1 MPYMKRKILITC
13 LLAVLILFACDRG
26 GLVNRKI
33 FFGTPSD
40 YAERLSDA
48 ISEAGGTAVSV
59 PLIETLIPTDNPG
72 VDSLF
77 MHIADYDYIA
87 FSSRKAIEAFFEGGA
102 GDIEEEMLAG
112 ITFCAIGKDAELL
125 EHYGVTAEIVPD
137 EPSPQGIVDAL
148 AAIDGIAG
156 RTVAVIVPEVR
167 GISEPNV
174 VPDFISGLKNIGM
187 EVSRVNAYRTGP
199 AEIEGKDELV
209 SDIIKGRYD
218 VIAFTSTAE
227 IEAFL
232 LIMEGHTLPQEQ
244 VIACFG
250 PYTAANAGDMGL
262 EVDIIASDYSSFSG
276 FARAIKD
283 FYK

>member
-1 MPYMKRKILITC
+1 MRRKRIITC
-13 LLAVLILFACDRG
+13 LLAALVLFACDRG
-26 GLVNRKI
+26 GLENRKI
-33 FFGTPSD
+33 FFGTPAG

-59 PLIETLIPTDNPG
+59 PLIETVIPAENPG
-72 VDSLF
+72 VDSLL

-87 FSSRKAIEAFFEGGA
+87 FSSRKAIEAFYEAGA
-102 GDIEEEMLAG
+102 GDIEKEMLEG

-125 EHYGVTAEIVPD
+125 EHYGVCAEIVPD
-137 EPSPQGIVDAL
+137 ESSPQGIVDAL
-148 AAIDGIAG
+148 AVIDGIAG
-156 RTVAVIVPEVR
+156 RSVAVIVPEVR

-174 VPDFISGLKNIGM
+174 VPGFISGLKNIGM
-187 EVSRVNAYRTGP
+187 KVSRINAYRTGL

-209 SDIIKGRYD
+209 SDIISGRYD
-218 VIAFTSTAE
+218 IIAFTSTAE

-232 LIMEGHTLPQEQ
+232 LTMESSTLPHGQ

-262 EVDIIASDYSSFSG
+262 DVDIIADDYSSFSG
-276 FARAIKD
+276 FVRALED
-283 FYK
+283 YYK